1 MRSGRRRT
9 RWTCRASRRRS
20 PPPVASRR
28 PSPAAPP
35 TRFATRSGSG
45 AALRLPTWPRA
56 VHGLGHPR
64 LEELRLAVIEER
76 IDLDLRAGGTRRSW
90 PSSAISSPGHPFRER
105 FVGQLMLALYRTGR
119 QAEALDVFRRN
130 RDLLA
135 DELGIEPGPD
145 LQQLQLAV
153 LRQDPSLDA
162 TVPVEATR
170 PTVGREPAPDEQADA
185 PATVAPRSSRRRARA
200 PVRLGALLLVASMV
214 GVALLAY
221 SGRLA
226 AAPSRAGDEAQA
238 PVAAP
243 DSVAVFDPVANE
255 LVDDI
260 PAGHAPGPVAAMDGN
275 LWVGSGDDH
284 TISQIDLVSH
294 RVVHTNG
301 LAGAPSNLVAADGSV
316 WIANG
321 FSGTLSRI
329 LTAYDQ
335 LSAPF
340 YPDKTVAGLLAIAA
354 SNGDLWVGLSDETLL
369 RMDASS
375 LHVELTATV
384 PDRVQAITTS
394 DDAAWTIQFKDRLVR
409 RIDRANGTVGPGIS
423 VDGTPTAIAFGD
435 GSVWV
440 ATGGQ
445 DRVWRID
452 PSPGG
457 GRRLIPARVHAQ
469 RARRRR
475 EQRLG
480 GRRRRRRARAARP
493 VGSGAPD
500 RRHHRPARG
509 RRRARRRQALADD
522 PLTRTAD
529 CTRLRA
535 QRARL
540 RQNFVRE
547 PERSPGRRL
556 PRHTARRTG
565 RRAGRGG
572 RLGLERRDA
581 ASSRPAA
588 EARRLLRVH
597 RVRRAA
603 CGVPGCRRKDVV
615 IDLIARLPIPKAGR
629 ELLEV
634 ASEVAEGLPARL
646 TYQVVADIGERPADL
661 N

>member
-1 MRSGRRRT
+1 MPDVQDTGATRAVPLRLTIRVLGPVEAMSGDRPVPLGSSKA
-9 RWTCRASRRRS
+9 RALLSILVLNANQTVS
-20 PPPVASRR
+20 TDLLIEGLWGVD
-28 PSPAAPP
+28 APP
-35 TRFATRSGSG
+35 TAPKMLQVQVSRLRRALEPHEVLLTRAPGYAFLASPDQVDLTRFEAKVDSARRIPATEPAR
-45 AALRLPTWPRA
+45 AADALREALRLWRGAPLADVAGEPFATWA
-56 VHGLGHPR
+56 IPR
-64 LEELRLAVIEER
+64 LDELRLAVIDER
-76 IDLDLRAGGTRRSW
+76 IDLDLRAGRHKEVVGELRDLV
-90 PSSAISSPGHPFRER
+90 AGNPFRER

-119 QAEALDVFRRN
+119 QAEALDLFRRN

-170 PTVGREPAPDEQADA
+170 PTVGREPVPDELADA

-275 LWVGSGDDH
+275 LWVGSTDDH
-284 TISQIDLVSH
+284 TVSQIDLASH

-301 LAGAPSNLVAADGSV
+301 LAGAPSDLVAADGSV

-321 FSGTLSRI
+321 FSGKLSRI
-329 LTAYDQ
+329 LSAYDQ
-335 LSAPF
+335 LTAPF

-375 LHVELTATV
+375 LHVELTASI

-409 RIDRANGTVGPGIS
+409 RVDRVNGTVGPGIS

-452 PSPGG
+452 PVRDVVTASYPVAFTPSALVVGEDSVWAVDGAGG
-457 GRRLIPARVHAQ
+457 VLERLDPSGRVLPTAVTI
-469 RARRRR
+469 
-475 EQRLG
+475 G
-480 GRRRRRRARAARP
+480 RP
-493 VGSGAPD
+493 VAGA
-500 RRHHRPARG
+500 
-509 RRRARRRQALADD
+509 ALADGKLW
-522 PLTRTAD
+522 LTIR
-529 CTRLRA
+529 
-535 QRARL
+535 
-540 RQNFVRE
+540 
-547 PERSPGRRL
+547 
-556 PRHTARRTG
+556 
-565 RRAGRGG
+565 
-572 RLGLERRDA
+572 
-581 ASSRPAA
+581 
-588 EARRLLRVH
+588 
-597 RVRRAA
+597 
-603 CGVPGCRRKDVV
+603 
-615 IDLIARLPIPKAGR
+615 
-629 ELLEV
+629 
-634 ASEVAEGLPARL
+634 
-646 TYQVVADIGERPADL
+646 
-661 N
+661 

>member
-1 MRSGRRRT
+1 MPDVQEP
-9 RWTCRASRRRS
+9 RAPRAALPRLSIGILG
-20 PPPVASRR
+20 PVEAIDGDR
-28 PSPAAPP
+28 PILLGSSKVRALLSILVLHADETVSTDQLIEGLWGIDAPP
-35 TRFATRSGSG
+35 TAPKMLQVQVSRLRRALEPHEVLLTRAPGYALRTAPDQVDLSRFEAKVAAARRIPPTEPGR
-45 AALRLPTWPRA
+45 AADALRDALRLWRGAP
-56 VHGLGHPR
+56 LGDVAAEPFAAWAIPR
-64 LEELRLAVIEER
+64 LEELRLAVVEER
-76 IDLDLRAGGTRRSW
+76 IDLDLRAGRHKEVVAELRDLV
-90 PSSAISSPGHPFRER
+90 ARHPFRER

-409 RIDRANGTVGPGIS
+409 RIDRANGTVGSGVS
-423 VDGTPTAIAFGD
+423 VGGTPTAIAFGD

-452 PSPGG
+452 PVREVVAASYPVAFTPSALVVGEDSVWAVDGAGG
-457 GRRLIPARVHAQ
+457 VLERLDPLGRVLPTAVTI
-469 RARRRR
+469 
-475 EQRLG
+475 G
-480 GRRRRRRARAARP
+480 RP
-493 VGSGAPD
+493 VAGA
-500 RRHHRPARG
+500 
-509 RRRARRRQALADD
+509 ALADGKLW
-522 PLTRTAD
+522 LTIR
-529 CTRLRA
+529 
-535 QRARL
+535 
-540 RQNFVRE
+540 
-547 PERSPGRRL
+547 
-556 PRHTARRTG
+556 
-565 RRAGRGG
+565 
-572 RLGLERRDA
+572 
-581 ASSRPAA
+581 
-588 EARRLLRVH
+588 
-597 RVRRAA
+597 
-603 CGVPGCRRKDVV
+603 
-615 IDLIARLPIPKAGR
+615 
-629 ELLEV
+629 
-634 ASEVAEGLPARL
+634 
-646 TYQVVADIGERPADL
+646 
-661 N
+661 